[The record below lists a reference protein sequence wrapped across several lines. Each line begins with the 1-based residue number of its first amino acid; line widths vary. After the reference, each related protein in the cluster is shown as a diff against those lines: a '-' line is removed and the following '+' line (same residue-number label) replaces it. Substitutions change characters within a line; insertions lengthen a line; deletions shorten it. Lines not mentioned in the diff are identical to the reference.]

1 MKNQIKQVFVILC
14 CMFFSCNAQENPKI
28 IGKWD
33 GSLKDAKTGKLVEK
47 IILEFTKDG
56 QFLQH
61 LGEGKMQHTII
72 SSYKI
77 EKDKII
83 TVEKE
88 SQEKS
93 ECNYTIN
100 KDTLTLLYDGISNQY
115 IKLK

>member
-1 MKNQIKQVFVILC
+1 MKNKIKQAFVILC
-14 CMFFSCNAQENPKI
+14 CILLSCNTQENPNI

-33 GSLKDAKTGKLVEK
+33 GSLKDTKTGKIIEK
-47 IILEFTKDG
+47 IILEFTNDG

-77 EKDKII
+77 EKDKILTI
-83 TVEKE
+83 EKE

-100 KDTLTLLYDGISNQY
+100 KDTLTLVCEGVTNQY
-115 IKLK
+115 VKLK